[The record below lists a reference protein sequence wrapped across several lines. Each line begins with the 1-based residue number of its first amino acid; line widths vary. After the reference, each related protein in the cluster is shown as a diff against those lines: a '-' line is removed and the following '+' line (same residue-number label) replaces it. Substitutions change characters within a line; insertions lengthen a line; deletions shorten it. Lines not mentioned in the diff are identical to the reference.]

1 MSPQKKVENKKNLIL
16 VGLWNPQEE
25 YKKTRHN
32 IGADCLFNF
41 SEKNKINFKTHK
53 SGKFQI
59 GTYETDVYKVDL
71 IIPMMSMNNSG
82 EAVKEYLKNKNI
94 IYENMVVIHDDI
106 DLGFGRLR
114 LKMGSSDGGHNGIK
128 SINNIIN
135 SKEYFRLRIG
145 VGRPPIGTDPADYVL
160 SRFTSEEIEEVNF
173 LLEDA
178 TDIVK
183 VFFKDKEMAIK
194 QASERRIIDVV

>member
-1 MSPQKKVENKKNLIL
+1 MSPQKKVENKKNLVL

-41 SEKNKINFKTHK
+41 SEKNEINFKTHK

-82 EAVKEYLKNKNI
+82 EAVKEYSKNKNI